1 MLMKAQVIYQETP
14 TSQGDPARQV
24 SGQFLA
30 RNRLNA
36 RDRARLA
43 AGIIGGEVTIQD
55 LTVRQTARLCRVS
68 EPYVAAV
75 RRPPPSACDLLVRDW
90 NAATG
95 AERIEFARRIGVDRI
110 FDGAIAPVIG

>member
-1 MLMKAQVIYQETP
+1 MLMKTQVIYQETP
-14 TSQGDPARQV
+14 SPQEPTRHV
-24 SGQFLA
+24 TGQYLA
-30 RNRLNA
+30 KNRLSP

-43 AGIIGGEVTIQD
+43 AGIIGGQITIRN

-68 EPYVAAV
+68 EPYITAA
-75 RRPPPSACDLLVRDW
+75 RKPSPCDLLVRDW

-95 AERIEFARRIGVDRI
+95 AERIEFARRVGVDRI